1 MSDLLCSCLG
11 AIFFL
16 QKFTGDLHH
25 SLCCTFCR
33 MASGILLMFVLHN
46 TVSKHIRP
54 NVEVIRA
61 FSLEGAVLAKAIS
74 RLVRGTG
81 VVVTPPQRR
90 YAFLFL
96 QNYLGM
102 EVGPT
107 SHVASMERLRQLL
120 VGKRFHISLHRYK
133 LYHFFRC
140 FWHGRGPNQSTAC
153 QKESGISLRNFL
165 GVFSPF

>member
-1 MSDLLCSCLG
+1 
-11 AIFFL
+11 
-16 QKFTGDLHH
+16 
-25 SLCCTFCR
+25 

-133 LYHFFRC
+133 LLPLFSLLLARTRSKSVYRLSERVRHLSEELPWSFFP
-140 FWHGRGPNQSTAC
+140 FLTLTA
-153 QKESGISLRNFL
+153 SVGF
-165 GVFSPF
+165 V